1 MKKYHLRAFRN
12 FRAEW
17 QRLKRIY
24 HVTMYSYEETLK
36 RVEDEAQSGVL
47 HRSDY
52 IYYKEELIARSY
64 RELNRNLEFRFANM
78 TRESLFIRLV
88 SLLELYF
95 NDSLTELSS
104 KTFDPFKSQDEKT
117 YKVGQLLSLSDVKSI
132 QNEIIQN
139 QVRSIV
145 LGGFDKIKRFYNSKI
160 DIDFTKSG
168 VAIKDIE
175 TIYSNRNLIV
185 HAGGVID
192 EVYIRKYGNEDMIV
206 GKRLE
211 ITEEF
216 FLTSLET
223 VFNLVQYVTDKLE
236 ESYNFAD
243 QNTKLKD
250 ERIMKNKKKKKDF
263 IRETELVGVFY
274 SLDDIHKYLDEQFL
288 FGFDEKYR
296 LCEILI
302 NKTILDDSTA
312 KWTIRGNREKTST
325 YLGYLR
331 LLKRKGYIEEVEKVS
346 ENKIEFELVNIPS

>member
-1 MKKYHLRAFRN
+1 MKKYHLHAFIN

-36 RVEDEAQSGVL
+36 RVEEEAQSGIL
-47 HRSDY
+47 HISDC

-64 RELNRNLEFRFANM
+64 RELNRNLEVRFANM

-95 NDSLTELSS
+95 NDSLIELSN
-104 KTFDPFKSQDEKT
+104 KTFEPFKSQDEKT
-117 YKVGQLLSLSDVKSI
+117 FKVGQLLSLSDVKSI

-145 LGGFDKIKRFYNSKI
+145 LGGFDRIKRFYNSKI

-168 VAIKDIE
+168 VYLKDIE
-175 TIYSNRNLIV
+175 KIYSNRNLLV

-192 EVYIRKYGNEDMIV
+192 EVYIRKYGNEDMTV
-206 GKRLE
+206 GRRIE

-216 FLTSLET
+216 FLSSLET
-223 VFNLVQYVTDKLE
+223 VFKLVQYVTDKLE
-236 ESYNFAD
+236 EDYDFVYQRTRSKD
-243 QNTKLKD
+243 KETK
-250 ERIMKNKKKKKDF
+250 KKKKKDF
-263 IRETELVGVFY
+263 IREAELVGTFK
-274 SLDDIHKYLDEQFL
+274 SIDDIHKYLDEQL
-288 FGFDEKYR
+288 VYGFSEKYR
-296 LCEILI
+296 LCDILI
-302 NKTILDDSTA
+302 NKTILDNNIA
-312 KWTIRGNREKTST
+312 KWTIRGDREKTGA

-331 LLKRKGYIEEVEKVS
+331 QLKRRGYIESVDKVNES
-346 ENKIEFELVNIPS
+346 KTELELVNN